1 MKNKILKARL
11 KLLNRIMDNLDES
24 VTAEDLKV
32 YAEVLEKMSFG
43 ADQVFDLIMD
53 LTRTTGEQNDARRN
67 EYAVFGLA

>member
-11 KLLNRIMDNLDES
+11 KLLNRIMDNLDDN

-32 YAEVLEKMSFG
+32 YAEILEKLSFG

>member
-24 VTAEDLKV
+24 VTAEDLKI

>member
-11 KLLNRIMDNLDES
+11 KLLNRIMDNLEES
-24 VTAEDLKV
+24 VTAEDLKI

>member
-11 KLLNRIMDNLDES
+11 KLLNRIMDNLDEN

-32 YAEVLEKMSFG
+32 YAEILEKLSFG